1 VVTPSH
7 RLAERGISRIVHA
20 VGPIWD
26 DERPEMWTEYDRLLA
41 SAYRTALQ
49 VAEQVGARSIAFPSI
64 STGIFGFPKARA
76 AAIAVRE
83 ATTHVGNLERIVLTA
98 FDTESLDIVSA
109 ALASVR

>member
-1 VVTPSH
+1 
-7 RLAERGISRIVHA
+7 
-20 VGPIWD
+20 
-26 DERPEMWTEYDRLLA
+26 MWTEYDRLLA